1 LQHSSD
7 QRSSFLSDPDVIAV
21 RQAYQLA
28 LQDLT
33 APLVEA
39 GQRTLDQISSPNWSL
54 EWFLPRWLGNSYDLP
69 PQTIQELILGNVL
82 GLSFLRL
89 VDGLV
94 DDENQVADPVTS
106 ISLATL
112 FYHLALRRYHAL
124 LQSHP
129 DVMDAVDDYLR
140 QWANAIHGSNT
151 GFKGGFHALKQDR
164 FQSLAQLGAPLKI
177 CCVAACSLAQ
187 QEHVREDLLRCIDH
201 YVISAVL
208 LDHYKDWQ
216 EDLHAGRTNHFV
228 DALMQGVQETLSG
241 HQLRKRVFEAI
252 LTGGGPQGYFSI
264 ILEHAQIA
272 QVQASKSSCTDL
284 EDYLNSF
291 YMKIAA
297 HAHRFEQ
304 DIEKVLRR
312 AGQQVFGLASASSA
326 GSISN

>member
-1 LQHSSD
+1 MK
-7 QRSSFLSDPDVIAV
+7 SSFLSDSDVIAV

-28 LQDLT
+28 LQDLA
-33 APLVEA
+33 APLAEA
-39 GQRTLDQISSPNWSL
+39 GQRTLDQISSPNWTL
-54 EWFLPRWLGNSYDLP
+54 EWFLPRWLGDSYNLP
-69 PQTIQELILGNVL
+69 THTTQELMLGNVL
-82 GLSFLRL
+82 GLGFLRL
-89 VDGLV
+89 VDGLI
-94 DDENQVADPVTS
+94 DDENRVAGPATT

-112 FYHLALRRYHAL
+112 FYHLALRHYHLL

-140 QWANAIHGSNT
+140 QWANAIHSSNT
-151 GFKGGFHALKQDR
+151 GFTGGFRALKQDQ

-177 CCVAACSLAQ
+177 CCVVACSLAR
-187 QEHVREDLLRCIDH
+187 QEHVQEDLLLCIEH

-208 LDHYKDWQ
+208 LDHFKDWQ
-216 EDLHAGRTNHFV
+216 EDLRAGRDNIFV
-228 DALMQGVQETLSG
+228 DAITQGFKEPLSG
-241 HQLRKRVFEAI
+241 EQLRKRVFEAI

-272 QVQASKSSCTDL
+272 QVQASKSSCTEL

-326 GSISN
+326 GSMSN